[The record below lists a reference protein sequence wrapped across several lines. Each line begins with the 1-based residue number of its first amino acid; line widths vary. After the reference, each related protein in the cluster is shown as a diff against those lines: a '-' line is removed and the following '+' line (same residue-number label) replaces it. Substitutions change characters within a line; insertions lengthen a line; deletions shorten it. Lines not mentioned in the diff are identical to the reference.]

1 MKVWPG
7 ESYSLHDSCP
17 LLPGRNY
24 LVELTT
30 ENIVEEVKGQWKRMW
45 MERID
50 DHVRAEG
57 IALETYDKLFVER
70 GTVVLATRD
79 FKLLTLKDI
88 LELHKVANVERVV
101 PANPAIGGWG
111 KFVRTHIRKGKP
123 VSSSRAREFVVDEK
137 KPQQLK
143 KGGRGW
149 LHV

>member
-1 MKVWPG
+1 M
-7 ESYSLHDSCP
+7 ESPVDK
-17 LLPGRNY
+17 G
-24 LVELTT
+24 V
-30 ENIVEEVKGQWKRMW
+30 VEEIKKQWKQLW
-45 MERID
+45 KERID

-57 IALETYDKLFVER
+57 VACEDYDRLFVER

-88 LELHKVANVERVV
+88 FELHKVSNVERVL
-101 PANPAIGGWG
+101 PPNPNMGGWG
-111 KFVRTHIRKGKP
+111 KFVRTHISGRKP
-123 VSSSRAREFVVDEK
+123 TARRTVREFQFDGK

>member
-1 MKVWPG
+1 M
-7 ESYSLHDSCP
+7 ES
-17 LLPGRNY
+17 
-24 LVELTT
+24 LVDEGVVT
-30 ENIVEEVKGQWKRMW
+30 EIKSQWKRMW

-57 IALETYDKLFVER
+57 VACENYDKLFVER

-79 FKLLTLKDI
+79 FRFLSLKEI
-88 LELHKVANVERVV
+88 LEMHKVANAERLV
-101 PANPAIGGWG
+101 PPSPNVGGWG
-111 KFVRTHIRKGKP
+111 KFVRTHISGGRP
-123 VSSSRAREFVVDEK
+123 VSVRVRGFEVDEK